1 MAYVRATLSAISCI
15 TVLAG
20 GAWAQSVISAH
31 SGVIHY
37 VEGDVTIDG
46 TAIHPKF
53 AEFPEVKPG
62 QLLETGEGRVELLL
76 TPGVF
81 LRLTDNSSV
90 RMISNVLADTRLE
103 VVTGSAL
110 IEVGELLEHNAI
122 AFDAAGGR
130 IALAKKGL
138 YRISANPARLRVY
151 DGQAQVIAGSQTLTA
166 KKSHEIDLDA
176 AKLADTKFD
185 AKDTDSFYRWSARRA
200 EYVAAANVISARVAS
215 NSDYRSGFSSGASAW
230 SWNPYFGMY
239 TFLPRSG
246 VYWSP
251 FGSPFY
257 SPGVITGIYIPQRG
271 VSGVGSVPASMGT
284 GRASVASPA
293 AGGMASGGG
302 VQGGTGGLRGGAG
315 GFSGGAA
322 GVGRM
327 SGGNRH

>member
-1 MAYVRATLSAISCI
+1 MAFVRATLCAISCI
-15 TVLAG
+15 TLLAG

-46 TAIHPKF
+46 AAIHPKF
-53 AEFPEVKPG
+53 AEFPDVKPG
-62 QLLETGEGRVELLL
+62 QLLATGEGRAEVLL

-90 RMISNVLADTRLE
+90 RMISNALPDTRLE

-122 AFDAAGGR
+122 SFDAAGR
-130 IALAKKGL
+130 NIAFAKKGL
-138 YRISANPARLRVY
+138 YRLTASPARLRVY
-151 DGQAQVIAGSQTLTA
+151 DGQAQVTAGSETLTA
-166 KKSHEIDLDA
+166 KKSHEIDLDTA
-176 AKLADTKFD
+176 QLVDAKFD
-185 AKDTDSFYRWSARRA
+185 AKDTDAFYRWSARRA

-215 NSDYRSGFSSGASAW
+215 NSEYGSGYSSGASAW

-246 VYWSP
+246 IYWSP
-251 FGSPFY
+251 FGSQFY
-257 SPGVITGIYIPQRG
+257 SPGVISGIYIPQRG
-271 VSGVGSVPASMGT
+271 VSTNAGVPSSGGMGT
-284 GRASVASPA
+284 VSVASPA
-293 AGGMASGGG
+293 GGG
-302 VQGGTGGLRGGAG
+302 VNGGTGGLRGGAG

-322 GVGRM
+322 GAGRM
-327 SGGNRH
+327 SGGNRR